1 MAGLSIGIVI
11 KSASSFVIL
20 ESGYSNILV
29 VRICMGLRSKK
40 KTVKIQQKR
49 LANDKI
55 S

>member
-11 KSASSFVIL
+11 KSANSFVIL

-29 VRICMGLRSKK
+29 VRIAWGWTRK

-49 LANDKI
+49 VASDKI

>member
-11 KSASSFVIL
+11 KSANSFVIL

-29 VRICMGLRSKK
+29 VQICVGLSSKK
-40 KTVKIQQKR
+40 NCENTTKT
-49 LANDKI
+49 A

>member
-11 KSASSFVIL
+11 KSANSSVIL

-29 VRICMGLRSKK
+29 VRICVGLRSKK
-40 KTVKIQQKR
+40 NCENTTKT
-49 LANDKI
+49 A